1 MFGRFSEQALAAYAE
16 RVKTKKVLATAGTEW
31 ADNDGVGEHDHS
43 FIDNDE
49 SQDARDYA
57 EFAGYDFGACV
68 RGENQL

>member
-1 MFGRFSEQALAAYAE
+1 VFGHFNAQALSAYAE
-16 RVKTKKVLATAGTEW
+16 KVKEKKVAATQGTEW
-31 ADNDGVGEHDHS
+31 ADNRGVGDCDSS
-43 FIDNDE
+43 FLDNDE

>member
-1 MFGRFSEQALAAYAE
+1 MFGTFSEEALTAYAE
-16 RVKTKKVLATAGTEW
+16 KVKAKKVVATQGAEW

-49 SQDARDYA
+49 SQDARDYT
-57 EFAGYDFGACV
+57 EFADYDFGACV

>member
-1 MFGRFSEQALAAYAE
+1 MFGSFSEEALTAYAE
-16 RVKTKKVLATAGTEW
+16 RVKAKKVVATAGTEW
-31 ADNDGVGEHDHS
+31 ADNHGVGDHDSS

-57 EFAGYDFGACV
+57 EFAGHDFTACV